1 MHQISL
7 TAFFNVL
14 SILCVCVCVC
24 VCVYVC
30 KRREREAE
38 GGKEEAACKLL
49 GALLGSIVIHVVE
62 VTQC

>member
-14 SILCVCVCVC
+14 SIVCVCVC
-24 VCVYVC
+24 VCV
-30 KRREREAE
+30 REGRREAE

-49 GALLGSIVIHVVE
+49 GALLGSIMINVVE

>member
-1 MHQISL
+1 M
-7 TAFFNVL
+7 
-14 SILCVCVCVC
+14 CVCVC

-49 GALLGSIVIHVVE
+49 GALLGSIVINVVE

>member
-1 MHQISL
+1 M
-7 TAFFNVL
+7 
-14 SILCVCVCVC
+14 CVCVCVC
-24 VCVYVC
+24 VCVC

-49 GALLGSIVIHVVE
+49 GALLGSIVINVVE